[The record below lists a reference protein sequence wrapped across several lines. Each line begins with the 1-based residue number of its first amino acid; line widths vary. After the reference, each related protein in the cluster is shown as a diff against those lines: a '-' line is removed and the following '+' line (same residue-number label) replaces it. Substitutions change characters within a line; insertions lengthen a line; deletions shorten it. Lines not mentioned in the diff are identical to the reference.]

1 LGNTEADIKQLVQA
15 FTTITQED
23 YCPNPR
29 TTLQDV
35 FQRWKSQLLLI
46 HPSSFIISPSLSPR
60 EAFFASTETLPLDQT
75 LDRISAELVC
85 PYPPGIPALMPG
97 EMINPAAIDYL
108 QQVLTLGGN
117 ITGCSDPSFKTLKV
131 VRC

>member
-1 LGNTEADIKQLVQA
+1 
-15 FTTITQED
+15 
-23 YCPNPR
+23 
-29 TTLQDV
+29 
-35 FQRWKSQLLLI
+35 LI